1 MAFDH
6 IKNVKISAV
15 CCAVPE
21 DKLTIDDFYQR
32 FDKERVDR
40 FVSDTGIKQKFYS
53 KNNKT
58 ITSDLCFAAAEEIIR
73 KKNIS
78 RDEIDAL
85 ILVTQSPDYNVPAT
99 AITLQYRLGLSQ
111 ECIAYDINLGC
122 SGYIYGLHTAASML
136 QSGYLKKVILLA
148 GEVTEPSVVFGIREN
163 MPSVFGDLNDLLFGD
178 CGSATLIEY
187 DEGNEGIR
195 FALQTMGEGFKAIG
209 ACYGTRYAYAGHPK
223 FDLSLHMDG
232 LAVVSFSITKV
243 PKLFK
248 SFFDKFQASIDDYDS
263 VLLHQANK
271 SMIDMIAKKIKAQDK
286 LRLSLERYANTSSAS
301 VPNAMCDYYGDKDKD
316 ESVKVIMSG
325 FGVGLSLGVAD
336 AYINPKDILPII
348 QTGITWDEG
357 RSKVLEANDK
367 SKK

>member
-6 IKNVKISAV
+6 IKNVKISAI

-21 DKLTIDDFYQR
+21 DKLALEDFYKK
-32 FDKERVDR
+32 FDKESVER
-40 FVSDTGIKQKFYS
+40 FVKDTGIKQKFYS

-58 ITSDLCFAAAEEIIR
+58 ITSDLCFAAAEEIIK

-78 RDEIDAL
+78 RDEIDAV
-85 ILVTQSPDYNVPAT
+85 ILVTQSPDYTVPAT

-122 SGYIYGLHTAASML
+122 SGYIFGLHTAASML
-136 QSGYLKKVILLA
+136 QSGYLKKVLLLA
-148 GEVTEPSVVFGIREN
+148 GDVTEPSIFGINGVTTN
-163 MPSVFGDLNDLLFGD
+163 MFGDLNDLLFGD

-187 DEGNEGIR
+187 DEGNEGFR
-195 FALQTMGEGFKAIG
+195 FALQSMGDGFKAIG
-209 ACYGTRYAYAGHPK
+209 ACHGSRYAYVGRPQ
-223 FDLSLHMDG
+223 FDMSLHMDG

-243 PKLFK
+243 PRLFK
-248 SFFDKFQASIDDYDS
+248 AFFEKFQASAEEYDS

-271 SMIDMIAKKIKAQDK
+271 SMLDTIAKKIKMQDK
-286 LRLSLERYANTSSAS
+286 SRLSLERYANTSSAS
-301 VPNAMCDYYGDKDKD
+301 VPNAMCDYYGDKDGD

-325 FGVGLSLGVAD
+325 FGIGLSLGVAD
-336 AYINPKDILPII
+336 AYISPKDILPII
-348 QTGITWDEG
+348 QTDITWDEG
-357 RSKVLEANDK
+357 RSKVLEANAK